1 MCYSA
6 EVQADLE
13 KLMERFQAEIS
24 GADDVYFQ
32 ELRKKGK
39 NFQFL
44 KEALHLPKAPR
55 SNFFKVPASDNRIF
69 PGYFTW
75 VMVHENGRRVFK
87 RMRYRVRP
95 AGSTEEIPV
104 KYNVF
109 NARIDSLESRQTWQ
123 KLFTRQHGLFP
134 FVRFF
139 EWVEE
144 DGKKRLVSFLPEK
157 KEIMWAPCLW
167 DYWENPEKTLVFYS
181 FALITDDPPPEGP
194 NVDTIVARFSLRRG
208 TSMSG
213 PLPIK
218 GAGKSGISSLKTKK
232 TSFTV
237 LNGPPE
243 S

>member
-24 GADDVYFQ
+24 GADDIYFQ
-32 ELRKKGK
+32 ELRKKGE

-55 SNFFKVPASDNRIF
+55 SNFFKVPTTDNRIY

-75 VMVHENGRRVFK
+75 VLVHENGRRVFK
-87 RMRYRVRP
+87 RMRYRIRP
-95 AGSTEEIPV
+95 AGSPEEIPV

-109 NARIDSLESRQTWQ
+109 NARIDFLESRQTWK

-167 DYWENPEKTLVFYS
+167 DYWENPEKTLGFYS
-181 FALITDDPPPEGP
+181 FALITDDPPPE
-194 NVDTIVARFSLRRG
+194 VAERGHDRCPIFLKERYIDEWLTTNTRSREEWYLLLKNKEDVFYRFEW
-208 TSMSG
+208 
-213 PLPIK
+213 
-218 GAGKSGISSLKTKK
+218 AA
-232 TSFTV
+232 
-237 LNGPPE
+237 
-243 S
+243 